1 MAEKTT
7 AGGDV
12 YEVKNWW
19 DSVAF
24 WLIDSWQTVVV
35 GTKKFFTDIIDT
47 VIEPVSEG
55 VKDLGEGVGKGVSGI
70 GKGLTSWIPILL
82 VVAAIAAGVYFFII
96 KGKRP

>member
-7 AGGDV
+7 ASGDV

-19 DSVAF
+19 DAAAF
-24 WLIDSWQTVVV
+24 WLIDSWQTVVG
-35 GTKKFFTDIIDT
+35 GTKKFFAEVIDT
-47 VIEPVSEG
+47 VVEPVSEG
-55 VKDLGEGVGKGVSGI
+55 VEEIGEGVGKGVSGI

-96 KGKRP
+96 KGKK